1 MEKQQIF
8 ISQWLQDEFQQ
19 RGRRESVE
27 NVRRLQREVRKKE
40 LFRNILTGS
49 SPVLMLLGA
58 GTLEASQ
65 AALDPVGIGLMIAG
79 VATAAVAL
87 VSRWITG
94 DKRRIYGSG
103 TRNRYQHNT
112 KEKA

>member
-1 MEKQQIF
+1 MKDFNEITV
-8 ISQWLQDEFQQ
+8 SQWLQDEFQQ

-40 LFRNILTGS
+40 LIRNILTGS

-79 VATAAVAL
+79 VVVGLFPL
-87 VSRWITG
+87 V
-94 DKRRIYGSG
+94 
-103 TRNRYQHNT
+103 TRYLHG
-112 KEKA
+112 E

>member
-1 MEKQQIF
+1 MEKNIYV
-8 ISQWLQDEFQQ
+8 SQWLQDEFQQ

-40 LFRNILTGS
+40 LIRNILTGS

-79 VATAAVAL
+79 VVVGLFPL
-87 VSRWITG
+87 V
-94 DKRRIYGSG
+94 
-103 TRNRYQHNT
+103 TRYLHG
-112 KEKA
+112 E

>member
-1 MEKQQIF
+1 MEKNIYV
-8 ISQWLQDEFQQ
+8 SQWLQDEFQQ

-40 LFRNILTGS
+40 LIRNILTGS

-65 AALDPVGIGLMIAG
+65 AALVPVGIGLMIAG
-79 VATAAVAL
+79 VVVGLFPL
-87 VSRWITG
+87 V
-94 DKRRIYGSG
+94 
-103 TRNRYQHNT
+103 TRYLHG
-112 KEKA
+112 E